1 MFGEKKLDI
10 YEDQNRLEITL
21 KWFSPKAYFLLFFSV
36 AWCGFLVFWYA
47 MAIGGGAPLVF
58 TLFPLIH
65 VAVGVYLAYYT
76 ACLFFNKTFVDIN
89 DNYLT
94 VTHKP
99 IPWWRGNKD
108 IGISEIEQLYVKE
121 NKSSSKN
128 GTSYS
133 YELRAKMRDKSDKSI
148 IAVDGMESQQLLQ
161 IEDYLERFIGIVDR
175 PVKGEFGKTAT
186 TTAATLK
193 PRSQRRNFSD
203 SPLLPIYHIQP
214 SDSLELKDTPLKVG
228 AVTQYDWKDGNSD
241 KQLQLLDELEE
252 ETLVYISQN
261 HALLKAYREK
271 SLSLAESQA
280 LLFDPKQPLSSINFN
295 GDIYS
300 LKQHQLGDAFIT
312 NVSGSVSMEQ
322 WWYISSNGQY
332 TMRILNQSGMLRFFH
347 GHHLH
352 SSDFD
357 SRLDLNP
364 LPQREKELRNQD
376 EQAWD
381 ESDLV

>member
-21 KWFSPKAYFLLFFSV
+21 KWFSPKAYFLLFFSM
-36 AWCGFLVFWYA
+36 AWCGFLVFWYT

-65 VAVGVYLAYYT
+65 VAVGVYLVYYT
-76 ACLFFNKTFVDIN
+76 ACLFFNQTFVDIN

-108 IGISEIEQLYVKE
+108 IGIGEIEQLYVKE

-148 IAVDGMESQQLLQ
+148 LAVDGLESQQLLQ
-161 IEDYLERFIGIVDR
+161 IEDYLERFIGITDR
-175 PVKGEFGKTAT
+175 PVKGEFGKANTPVAIGPQ
-186 TTAATLK
+186 
-193 PRSQRRNFSD
+193 PRHQRRDFSD
-203 SPLLPIYHIQP
+203 SPLSPVYHSKP
-214 SDSLELKDTPLKVG
+214 GDALELKDSVFQTG
-228 AVTQYDWKDGNSD
+228 GVTQYDWKDGNSD

-261 HALLKAYREK
+261 QALLKAYREK

-280 LLFDPKQPLSSINFN
+280 LLFDPKQPLSSIVFN
-295 GDIYS
+295 GDTYT
-300 LKQHQLGDAFIT
+300 LKQHQLGDAFMA
-312 NVSGSVSMEQ
+312 NVSGSVDMEQ
-322 WWYISSNGQY
+322 WWYESTNGQY
-332 TMRILNQSGMLRFFH
+332 AMRILNQSGMLRFFQ

-364 LPQREKELRNQD
+364 IPQREKELRNRD
-376 EQAWD
+376 DKSWD